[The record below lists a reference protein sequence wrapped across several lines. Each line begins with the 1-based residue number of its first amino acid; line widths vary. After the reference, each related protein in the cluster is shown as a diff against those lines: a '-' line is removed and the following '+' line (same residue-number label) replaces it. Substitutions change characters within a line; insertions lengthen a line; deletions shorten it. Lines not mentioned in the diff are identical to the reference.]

1 MVHPCLGVPPHCA
14 RRDRRGT
21 LPVGAAHAALRFV
34 DSRHVARRRR
44 CYRDGRG
51 GRRIVRRVVRR
62 LSGWVGARWVMV
74 GGGGSSVDRTA
85 TESLIW
91 RSSLLRGRSRRG
103 LSAGAARAPSPR
115 ARWDAISWC
124 PRGVEKQ
131 RAAARDRPT
140 PHHRRSCA
148 GRFLDTGRAEV
159 RQGVDSAPHRRR

>member
-74 GGGGSSVDRTA
+74 GV
-85 TESLIW
+85 
-91 RSSLLRGRSRRG
+91 
-103 LSAGAARAPSPR
+103 AGARLSTELPQS
-115 ARWDAISWC
+115 
-124 PRGVEKQ
+124 
-131 RAAARDRPT
+131 
-140 PHHRRSCA
+140 
-148 GRFLDTGRAEV
+148 L
-159 RQGVDSAPHRRR
+159 